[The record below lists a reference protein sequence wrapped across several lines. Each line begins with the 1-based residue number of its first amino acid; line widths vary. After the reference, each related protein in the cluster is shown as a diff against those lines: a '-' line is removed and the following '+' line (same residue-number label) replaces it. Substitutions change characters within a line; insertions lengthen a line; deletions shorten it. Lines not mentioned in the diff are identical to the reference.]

1 MNQSTTAVKAVV
13 VFPIRSVMDM
23 KDRKMSKTVTDSDFR
38 RLVESKNV
46 RKAVMVKDG
55 KVFKYGYDK

>member
-1 MNQSTTAVKAVV
+1 
-13 VFPIRSVMDM
+13 MDM
-23 KDRKMSKTVTDSDFR
+23 KDRKMSKAVTDSDFR
-38 RLVESKNV
+38 KLVESKNI

>member
-1 MNQSTTAVKAVV
+1 
-13 VFPIRSVMDM
+13 M
-23 KDRKMSKTVTDSDFR
+23 KEKKISKTVTDSDFR
-38 RLVESKNV
+38 RLVSDRNV

>member
-1 MNQSTTAVKAVV
+1 MKEKKISKA
-13 VFPIRSVMDM
+13 
-23 KDRKMSKTVTDSDFR
+23 VTDSDFR
-38 RLVESKNV
+38 RLVSSRNI

>member
-1 MNQSTTAVKAVV
+1 
-13 VFPIRSVMDM
+13 M
-23 KDRKMSKTVTDSDFR
+23 KEKKFSKTVTDSDFR
-38 RLVESKNV
+38 KLVNSRNI

>member
-1 MNQSTTAVKAVV
+1 
-13 VFPIRSVMDM
+13 M
-23 KDRKMSKTVTDSDFR
+23 KDRKMSKAVTDSDFR

-55 KVFKYGYDK
+55 KVFKIWVRQINRARITARGFLLSGS